1 MDVRLAVHKRRV
13 QLVGP
18 GPFSDFVEEALE
30 ERFNPQNIYS
40 RYQLQRFGCFDPSGG
55 VPDVV
60 PSTTFSQFLATVTG
74 KRPDESILRLQ
85 LSNIHWALAQPRSQP
100 PSQFHRALEDT
111 FYNPYAVFNAAIQP
125 GLARVAPAIRGS
137 FLQGAQRGFLN
148 ALANDPGQFATP
160 LSSFEWFAPRWFVE
174 ESREVLLERFRQG
187 RCGPETVEERIQ
199 RIIDENAPSQ

>member
-40 RYQLQRFGCFDPSGG
+40 RYQVQRFGCFDPSGG
-55 VPDVV
+55 VPDVA
-60 PSTTFSQFLATVTG
+60 PSTTFSQFLATVTA
-74 KRPDESILRLQ
+74 KRPDESILRLR

-100 PSQFHRALEDT
+100 PSQFHRALGDT
-111 FYNPYAVFNAAIQP
+111 FENPYAAFNAAIQP
-125 GLARVAPAIRGS
+125 GLARVAPASRQVFLRG
-137 FLQGAQRGFLN
+137 AEREFLN
-148 ALANDPGQFATP
+148 ELSNNPGQFATP
-160 LSSFEWFAPRWFVE
+160 LSSFQWFAPRYFGE

-199 RIIDENAPSQ
+199 PIIEENAPSR